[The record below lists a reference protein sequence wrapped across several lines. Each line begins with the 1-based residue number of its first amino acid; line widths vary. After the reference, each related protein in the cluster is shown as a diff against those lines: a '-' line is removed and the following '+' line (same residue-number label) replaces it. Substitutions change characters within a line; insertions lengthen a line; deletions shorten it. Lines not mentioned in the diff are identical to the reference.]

1 MCPILS
7 EVGFAN
13 LQCPDAYTLMN
24 CPLHH
29 CPASFG
35 FFSGLWLSTPVFT
48 HIPDSKLLPL
58 LCLPCTS
65 PSTFFLGFP
74 LWSLPPLWSV
84 SQQLASYLSRFASV
98 NESKSDRLARFTVI
112 PGDVTH
118 WASESREAFGL
129 GDWEQGSCFF
139 LTKRSDCQ
147 PSSKTSPQSLTNEQ
161 DWISGHPFSGIF
173 LVDGSPVLSFIFT
186 GTSCMLRCPLVLC
199 SQPQRGVLFHPTVW
213 LSTLC

>member
-1 MCPILS
+1 MPCYSCITWMCPILS
-7 EVGFAN
+7 KVGFAN

-65 PSTFFLGFP
+65 PSAFFLGFP
-74 LWSLPPLWSV
+74 LWSLAPV

-98 NESKSDRLARFTVI
+98 NESKSDRLPRFTVI
-112 PGDVTH
+112 SGDVSH

-129 GDWEQGSCFF
+129 GDWWAGF
-139 LTKRSDCQ
+139 L
-147 PSSKTSPQSLTNEQ
+147 
-161 DWISGHPFSGIF
+161 F
-173 LVDGSPVLSFIFT
+173 LPNQEIWLPALFQNKSPVPYQWARLDFRAPFFWDLLGGRHRALLS
-186 GTSCMLRCPLVLC
+186 
-199 SQPQRGVLFHPTVW
+199 
-213 LSTLC
+213 